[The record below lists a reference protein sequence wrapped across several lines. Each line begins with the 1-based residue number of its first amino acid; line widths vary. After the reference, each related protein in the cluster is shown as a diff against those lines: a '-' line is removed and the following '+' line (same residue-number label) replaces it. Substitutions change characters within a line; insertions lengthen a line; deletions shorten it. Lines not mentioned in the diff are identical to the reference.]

1 MTLNSSSSN
10 NIMNIKRKYKPRP
23 QNIRKTLDN
32 RLREERKINQ
42 NGMTILKLIY
52 CKILISKI
60 PRRMDNLRRLT
71 LNMETLAINLQVM
84 INFRRS
90 NLHIV
95 PLRCKMIM
103 LHTIKFR
110 LISHQEGVKAII
122 SNNTQ
127 FRTIAVSNTILFQE
141 KLKIRSCIT
150 RII

>member
-1 MTLNSSSSN
+1 
-10 NIMNIKRKYKPRP
+10 
-23 QNIRKTLDN
+23 
-32 RLREERKINQ
+32 
-42 NGMTILKLIY
+42 MTILKLIY

-71 LNMETLAINLQVM
+71 LHMETLAINLQVM

-90 NLHIV
+90 NLHIA

-150 RII
+150 RIIWLNPISLGIWTAPPTPDKMWKTPNKIWTS

>member
-1 MTLNSSSSN
+1 
-10 NIMNIKRKYKPRP
+10 
-23 QNIRKTLDN
+23 
-32 RLREERKINQ
+32 
-42 NGMTILKLIY
+42 
-52 CKILISKI
+52 
-60 PRRMDNLRRLT
+60 MDNLRRLT
-71 LNMETLAINLQVM
+71 LHMETSAINLQVM

-103 LHTIKFR
+103 EDTIKFR
-110 LISHQEGVKAII
+110 LNSHQEGVKAII

-127 FRTIAVSNTILFQE
+127 FRTTAVSNTIQFQE